1 MEKERRRNTMFR
13 SIGRILRWTGEY
25 RKRLYAGCICSFFA
39 TWCTAGPVM
48 VAAWALGK
56 VIEDYR
62 GGEQIKG
69 SFIWLCP
76 VSYTHLDVY
85 KRQGYK
91 GSERQR
97 RRILLFGMG
106 TARYSPFRRSF
117 LYLSLIHILPRV
129 SVSIAGRIR
138 PEV

>member
-1 MEKERRRNTMFR
+1 MFR

-69 SFIWLCP
+69 SFIWLCLGA
-76 VSYTHLDVY
+76 VAGFIFFALCVY
-85 KRQGYK
+85 LCEESPAGEYRYRTDGKTENGN
-91 GSERQR
+91 R
-97 RRILLFGMG
+97 RYAE
-106 TARYSPFRRSF
+106 T
-117 LYLSLIHILPRV
+117 
-129 SVSIAGRIR
+129 SVSGIFF
-138 PEV
+138 EK